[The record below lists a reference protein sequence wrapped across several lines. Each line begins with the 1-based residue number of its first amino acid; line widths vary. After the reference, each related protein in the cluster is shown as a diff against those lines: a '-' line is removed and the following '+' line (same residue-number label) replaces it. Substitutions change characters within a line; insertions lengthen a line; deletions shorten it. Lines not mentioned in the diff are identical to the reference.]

1 MFMFSICCFS
11 ILALYRYVL
20 YPLDLYND
28 SAHYAMTVFKKQY
41 LYDEIEAE
49 VSSDLFNVYAIPEIS
64 SLRQRHTQ

>member
-1 MFMFSICCFS
+1 
-11 ILALYRYVL
+11 
-20 YPLDLYND
+20 
-28 SAHYAMTVFKKQY
+28 MTVFKKQY